1 MKNVTWI
8 ILYFLFASQTHA
20 DVPARQRDEIVYL
33 LNFIKN
39 TNCIMERNGKKHRGE
54 EAYSHILKKYHYF
67 RNKIKS
73 TEQFIE
79 LSASKSTLSGKPYM
93 VSCDGQKSIGTQ
105 KWLLDELHN
114 YRRNRNKGPLTY
126 QWSRTAKQLRCSQPL
141 SSRVSDID
149 MSRELSFQP
158 SKAPP

>member
-8 ILYFLFASQTHA
+8 ILYFLFASQSYA
-20 DVPARQRDEIVYL
+20 DVPAWQRHEIEYL
-33 LNFIKN
+33 LNFVKN
-39 TNCIMERNGKKHRGE
+39 TNCIVERNGKIHTGE
-54 EAYSHILKKYHYF
+54 EAYSHILKKYNYF

-114 YRRNRNKGPLTY
+114 YRSNRNKEPLTH
-126 QWSRTAKQLRCSQPL
+126 QVAPAAKQLRCSQPL
-141 SSRVSDID
+141 NPRVSEND
-149 MSRELSFQP
+149 MSRELSFRP
-158 SKAPP
+158 LKAPP